1 MKAGESP
8 AAGAEGA
15 TLRIIGFYVLLLAAV
30 ALLIWRF
37 PGFLDLV
44 LYRQPA
50 APSGAGEITR
60 TFSADVPLSRDV
72 PTGWDSVWVT
82 AVSVVGALVIMIP
95 TAWTYIVIKRKSGY
109 EESVVH
115 TLLIL
120 PVVVAGILIVVQGSL
135 ALAFSL
141 AGIVA
146 AVRFRTTLED
156 TKDAVYIFLA
166 IGVGLAAGV
175 QALGVALALSVAF
188 NVVNLLLW
196 RLNFGNIYADQ
207 LHRTGGLGLGLAI
220 AGPDSGASALAYG
233 SPEAIIAAGPNTL
246 AEVEETQ
253 TRVREY
259 LEKESDRSKERKRYL
274 ALLVYTRDCD
284 AVREL
289 VDPLLEEWTLRWQLA
304 ETTEGNDGVQALTY
318 LIRLRESGSESS
330 LLNTIRTVD
339 TTGAKCIVAA
349 ELRSLKALAKRG

>member
-1 MKAGESP
+1 MRASRSP
-8 AAGAEGA
+8 AAGGEGA
-15 TLRIIGFYVLLLAAV
+15 TLRIIGFYVLLLAAM

-37 PGFLDLV
+37 PSFLELV

-50 APSGAGEITR
+50 APAGSGEITR
-60 TFSADVPLSRDV
+60 TLSADVPLSRDI
-72 PTGWDSVWVT
+72 PSGWDSIWVT
-82 AVSVVGALVIMIP
+82 TISVLGALVIMIP
-95 TAWTYIVIKRKSGY
+95 TAWTYILIKRKSGY

-207 LHRTGGLGLGLAI
+207 LHRTGGLGLGMAI
-220 AGPDSGASALAYG
+220 AGPDAGGSALAYG
-233 SPEAIIAAGPNTL
+233 SSEAIVAAGPNTL

-253 TRVREY
+253 ARVREY
-259 LEKESDRSKERKRYL
+259 LKQESDRKKERKQYL
-274 ALLVYTRDCD
+274 ALLIYTRNCD
-284 AVREL
+284 AVQRL
-289 VDPLLEEWTLRWQLA
+289 VEPILEEWTLRWHLA
-304 ETTEGNDGVQALTY
+304 ETTNGDDGVQALTY
-318 LIRLRESGSESS
+318 LIRPRESGSEST
-330 LLNTIRTVD
+330 LLNTIRTAD
-339 TTGAKCIVAA
+339 TTGSKCIVAA
-349 ELRSLKALAKRG
+349 ELRSLKALAKKG